1 MYTADAYMYGGQ
13 RKERTATRKI
23 RIVFLIDTIDEKMG
37 GTETQLAMLLERI
50 DRDRFEPHLCFLRDS
65 PWFRANRSLCPQY
78 NVDIASFYRPV
89 SWVRILRFAR
99 FLRRE
104 RIDILQIHFRDS
116 NIAGTIAAKIA
127 RVPVVLATRRNA
139 GYWHNPLELR
149 LLKLLNPGASR
160 FVVNSQAVKRHVQE
174 VEGIPP
180 EKIELIYNGV
190 VLDAFRNDD
199 ASVREDVRT
208 ELGIPAGSPVVIL
221 VANLR
226 PVKAIDVFLESVR
239 KVATE
244 HPEAHVVIVGEGDER
259 EKLEALTLSLGLS
272 NAVHFLGSRTDV
284 PRLLKASDVGVLSSS
299 SEGLSNAI
307 IEYMAAGL
315 PVVCTAVGG
324 NPELVTDDV
333 NGYVVPVGD
342 SEAIAGAMKRLLAS
356 PPRARELGLRGR
368 ALADE
373 LFDVSKCVARTQS
386 FYERLVVGGT
396 RQDEPTTSRQQ
407 DAGSQ

>member
-1 MYTADAYMYGGQ
+1 MYSAEASMHGGQ
-13 RKERTATRKI
+13 RDRQTATRKI
-23 RIVFLIDTIDEKMG
+23 RIAFLIDTIDEKMG

-50 DRDRFEPHLCFLRDS
+50 DRRRFEPYLCFLRDS
-65 PWFRANRSLCPQY
+65 AWFRAKRSLCPQY

-89 SWVRILRFAR
+89 SWARILRFSG
-99 FLRRE
+99 FLRSQ

-127 RVPVVLATRRNA
+127 RVPIVLATRRNA
-139 GYWHNPLELR
+139 GYWHNRLELG

-160 FVVNSQAVKRHVQE
+160 FVVNSQAVKQHVQK
-174 VEGIPP
+174 VEGVPP

-190 VLDAFRNDD
+190 VLGAFKADD
-199 ASVREDVRT
+199 ASVREGVRM
-208 ELGIPAGSPVVIL
+208 ELGIPANSPILIL

-226 PVKAIDVFLESVR
+226 PVKAIDVFLESVAR
-239 KVATE
+239 IATE
-244 HPEAHVVIVGEGDER
+244 HPDAHVVIAGEGDER
-259 EKLEALTLSLGLS
+259 KKLETMALSLGL
-272 NAVHFLGSRTDV
+272 ATRVHFVGSRADI
-284 PRLLKASDVGVLSSS
+284 PRLLKASNIGVLSSN

-324 NPELVTDDV
+324 NLELVTDDV

-342 SEAIAGAMKRLLAS
+342 SEAMAEAINRLLAN
-356 PPRARELGLRGR
+356 PARARALGVRGQ

-386 FYERLVVGGT
+386 LYERLVVDASRPGEG
-396 RQDEPTTSRQQ
+396 EPSRSKE
-407 DAGSQ
+407 GS

>member
-1 MYTADAYMYGGQ
+1 
-13 RKERTATRKI
+13 
-23 RIVFLIDTIDEKMG
+23 
-37 GTETQLAMLLERI
+37 LERI
-50 DRDRFEPHLCFLRDS
+50 DRDRFEPYLCFLRDS
-65 PWFRANRSLCPQY
+65 AWFRANRSLCPQY

-89 SWVRILRFAR
+89 SLVRILRFAR

-104 RIDILQIHFRDS
+104 GIDILQIHFRDS

-139 GYWHNPLELR
+139 GYWHNPLELG

-160 FVVNSQAVKRHVQE
+160 FVVNSKAVKRHVQD

-190 VLDAFRNDD
+190 VLDAFRADD
-199 ASVREDVRT
+199 ASVREKVRT
-208 ELGIPAGSPVVIL
+208 ELGIPANNPVVIL
-221 VANLR
+221 VGNLR

-239 KVATE
+239 MVATE
-244 HPEAHVVIVGEGDER
+244 HPEAHVVIVGEGSER
-259 EKLEALTLSLGLS
+259 EKLEGMTRSLWLSER
-272 NAVHFLGSRTDV
+272 VHFLGSRTDV
-284 PRLLKASDVGVLSSS
+284 PRLLNASDVGVLSSS

-342 SEAIAGAMKRLLAS
+342 SEAMATAMKKLLANPS
-356 PPRARELGLRGR
+356 RARELGLRGR

-373 LFDVSKCVARTQS
+373 LFDVSRCVARTES

-396 RQDEPTTSRQQ
+396 QQGEPRP
-407 DAGSQ
+407 G